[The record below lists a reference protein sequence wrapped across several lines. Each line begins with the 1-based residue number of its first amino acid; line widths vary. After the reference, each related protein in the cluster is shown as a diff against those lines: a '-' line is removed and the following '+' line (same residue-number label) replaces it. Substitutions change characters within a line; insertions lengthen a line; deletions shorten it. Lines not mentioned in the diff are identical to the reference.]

1 MEDKIVKLE
10 GKVAFITG
18 ASGGIGGGIARLFA
32 KEGAN
37 IGIAARSVDKLDALA
52 DEIRKETGR
61 RVVVCRCDV
70 ERDQDIKDAIAKTV
84 AELGPIDIL
93 VTSAGVV
100 SFEAVHELPDESW
113 NLCMQVN
120 AKAPF
125 VAIRE
130 VLPSMIERRYGKI
143 VNIASVSA
151 KVGLAYRSAYAASK
165 HAVLGLTRALAAEV
179 APFGITANCICPT
192 FVATKM
198 FEESIQKW
206 ADSTGKTYKETEDE
220 KRRSVP
226 MQRFIDPNECAPLA
240 LLLASDDS
248 AGMTAQAI
256 NVDGGFLQ
264 Y

>member
-1 MEDKIVKLE
+1 MKLN

-18 ASGGIGGGIARLFA
+18 ASGGIGGAAARLFA

-37 IGIAARSVDKLDALA
+37 MGIAGRSVDILEALA
-52 DEIRKETGR
+52 KEVEGMGRKA
-61 RVVVCRCDV
+61 VVCRCDV
-70 ERDQDIKDAIAKTV
+70 MKDQDIVDSIRKTV
-84 AELGPIDIL
+84 KELGPIDIL
-93 VTSAGVV
+93 MNSAGVV

-113 NLCMQVN
+113 DRTMQVN

-143 VNIASVSA
+143 INVASVSG
-151 KVGLAYRSAYAASK
+151 KIGLAYRSAYAASK
-165 HAVLGLTRALAAEV
+165 HAVVGLNRALAAEV
-179 APFGITANCICPT
+179 ASFGITANCICPT

-198 FEESIQKW
+198 LDESIQKW
-206 ADSTGKTYKETEDE
+206 ADEMGKSFEEMRAEIINK
-220 KRRSVP
+220 VP
-226 MQRFIDPNECAPLA
+226 MKRLIDPEECAPLA

-256 NVDGGFLQ
+256 NVDGGFVQ
-264 Y
+264 F

>member
-1 MEDKIVKLE
+1 MKLE
-10 GKVAFITG
+10 GKVAYITG

-37 IGIAARSVDKLDALA
+37 IGIAARSVDKLEALA
-52 DEIRKETGR
+52 GEIRKDTGR
-61 RVVVCRCDV
+61 KVVVCRCDV
-70 ERDQDIKDAIAKTV
+70 EKDQDIKDAIAKTV
-84 AELGPIDIL
+84 AELGPIQIL
-93 VTSAGVV
+93 VNAAGVV

-113 NLCMQVN
+113 NLCMQIN

-130 VLPSMIERRYGKI
+130 VLPSMIEHHYGKI

-206 ADSTGKTYKETEDE
+206 AESTGKTFKETEE
-220 KRRSVP
+220 ELRQKVP
-226 MQRFIDPNECAPLA
+226 MLRFIDPNECAPLA

-248 AGMTAQAI
+248 AAMTAQAI
-256 NVDGGFLQ
+256 NVDGGFVQ